1 LTEKETKPE
10 IIKEIEVIIKT
21 PAEKKRLLIE
31 GIKKTVA
38 PAFISVFFAF
48 IFNYKF
54 GSASGETF
62 RIPWFYVFLLVILI
76 SYYIQK
82 LAYPII
88 GVRVKE
94 FETKDWLYVEFLVV
108 IFFWVF
114 WTLML
119 NVGTLNITASPATI
133 TAGIPEDV
141 IATIYSNDNIIVGA
155 TANLSGYGVNMSS
168 ITGSDGI
175 ARFYNVN
182 ATSAGN
188 LTLTGRILG
197 YSSGR
202 MNITSI
208 EK

>member
-1 LTEKETKPE
+1 MTEKETKTE
-10 IIKEIEVIIKT
+10 IIKETRKEIEVIEKT

-48 IFNYKF
+48 IFKYKF
-54 GSASGETF
+54 GDASG
-62 RIPWFYVFLLVILI
+62 IAWFSVFLLVILV

-82 LAYPII
+82 LAYPTI
-88 GVRVKE
+88 GVRVKD

-108 IFFWVF
+108 IYFWVF
-114 WTLML
+114 WALLL
-119 NVGTLNITASPATI
+119 NIGTLNLTASPATI

-141 IATIYSNDNIIVGA
+141 IATIYSDSKIIAGA

-175 ARFYNVN
+175 ARFYHVN
-182 ATSAGN
+182 ATSTGN
-188 LTLTGRILG
+188 LTLTARILG

-208 EK
+208 E